1 MSERIKKKDLK
12 KPDQLQTTTMRLT
25 AYAREHKAK
34 IIAGTSA
41 VLVAVFLA
49 AGWYVY
55 SAYNE
60 KQAQDLLGKAMLA
73 PMGNTATQDG
83 VSRLALE
90 KHKEII
96 DKYPGTDAA
105 NLSRYS
111 MGIIYYRLNETD
123 NAIKSYDEFLSK
135 ARSNELIALAYSGLG
150 YCYEAKGDF
159 DKAFKYFEDSAR
171 DPKGA
176 AFRGSAYL
184 NAGRMA
190 EQLKN
195 SKGAVESYKK
205 ALESKNDPVT
215 EMFLKRKISELE

>member
-1 MSERIKKKDLK
+1 MSERIRKKDLK
-12 KPDQLQTTTMRLT
+12 KPDQLQTTTMKLMV
-25 AYAREHKAK
+25 YATEHKAK
-34 IIAGTSA
+34 IIAGASA
-41 VLVAVFLA
+41 FIVVVFLI

-60 KQAQDLLGKAMLA
+60 KQAQDLLGKTMLFSDA
-73 PMGNTATQDG
+73 NAASQEG

-90 KHKEII
+90 KYKEII

-105 NLSRYS
+105 NLARYS
-111 MGIIYYRLNETD
+111 MGIIYYKLNEMD
-123 NAIKSYDEFLSK
+123 NAVKSYEEFLSK
-135 ARSNELIALAYSGLG
+135 ARSNELVALAYSGLG

-159 DKAFKYFEDSAR
+159 AKAGKYFEDSAK
-171 DPKGA
+171 DPNGA
-176 AFRGSAYL
+176 AFRGTAYL

-205 ALESKNDPVT
+205 ALESKNDSIT
-215 EMFLKRKISELE
+215 EMFLKRKVSELE